1 LLKGRLVLFI
11 GKRKVPHF
19 DLLSFIY
26 SNCFMEDLKKNLLGL
41 GLKEGEEK
49 QFIRESKWKSL
60 K

>member
-1 LLKGRLVLFI
+1 LFI

-49 QFIRESKWKSL
+49 QFIRESKWKNL